1 MRKITLLFFLLF
13 CVVIFSS
20 PLKAEE
26 IIAQSRIEKVT
37 IFSGNAMITRVSPI
51 KLNNGQYKVIFPE
64 LIPEIDDNSIRVSG
78 AGSAEV
84 KILGAQLVRKFLED
98 SADKKVREL
107 EEAIQGLRDELR
119 KLTDLKNIL
128 QEERV
133 FLDSLKLFSR
143 DQLPQDLATKM
154 PQAAEL
160 EGILKFLSTKLADNF
175 SKNLEADIK
184 IRDLAKKEQA
194 LNAELSRL
202 ISASRRQTK
211 SIVVDLEVT
220 KPGDL
225 KLALSY
231 MVGGASWYPVYD
243 ARVNFDKSEVELISQ
258 AVVKQNSGDNWQ
270 NVAVTLSSAKVNIS
284 ASMPEIDSW
293 FIRPLQRVLLE
304 RKMKVVAGAVGGFK
318 AQFSAD
324 FDHKDSAMAWNE
336 KESMPLQQEANYQY
350 AQAQEQGVSV
360 VYQIKRPQDILSDG
374 SEYKLPVSSQILK
387 SEFEYSAYPRL
398 SGYSYLRSKVRNA
411 KELQLISG
419 RVNIFLDG
427 SYVGSSLI
435 KNIAP
440 EEEFDLYMGID
451 ENVKVK
457 RELVEKKSDDT
468 LIGGIP
474 SPNKKTTYK
483 YKLSAENYKGRKI
496 KISIFDNIP
505 VSQDDKIKVVL
516 GKVSL
521 EPKDKDWKDKPG
533 LWRWELELEPRAKQD
548 IFISYFIEHP
558 RNLEVEGI

>member
-13 CVVIFSS
+13 WVFLFSS

-26 IIAQSRIEKVT
+26 IIAQSKIENVT
-37 IFSGNAMITRVSPI
+37 IFSGNAVINRVSPV
-51 KLNNGQYKVIFPE
+51 KLNQGQHKVIFPE

-78 AGSAEV
+78 EGSAEV

-107 EEAIQGLRDELR
+107 EEAIQGVRDELR

-143 DQLPQDLATKM
+143 NQLPQDLATKM

-202 ISASRRQTK
+202 ISRSRKQTK
-211 SIVVDLEVT
+211 SIIVELEVT

-225 KLALSY
+225 KLVLSY
-231 MVGGASWYPVYD
+231 MVGGAYWYPVYD

-258 AVVKQNSGDNWQ
+258 AVVKQNTGDNWQ
-270 NVAVTLSSAKVNIS
+270 NVTVTLSSAKVNIS

-293 FIRPLQRVLLE
+293 FIRPLQRVPLE

-324 FDHKDSAMAWNE
+324 FDRKDSAMVW
-336 KESMPLQQEANYQY
+336 KETELMPLQQEANYQY

-387 SEFEYSAYPRL
+387 SEFEYSAYPRF

-411 KELQLISG
+411 KEHQLISG

-427 SYVGSSLI
+427 GYVGSSLI

-440 EEEFDLYMGID
+440 EEEFDLYLGID

-468 LIGGIP
+468 IIGGIP
-474 SPNKKTTYK
+474 SPNKKITYK

-496 KISIFDNIP
+496 KISIFDNLP

-521 EPKDKDWKDKPG
+521 EPKDKDWKDKSG

-548 IFISYFIEHP
+548 IFISYYVEYP